1 MAPTFTNIYDQ
12 VAIPFMNGEIK
23 TPDKAHSSTVKLGN
37 VTMSKTTQQPG
48 WSWRS
53 CIKPIVGTE
62 SCQAGHVGVVISGKI
77 KCIHDDGSALEVE
90 PGDAYY
96 FAPGHDG
103 WIIGDEPCEV
113 YEFVE
118 TGKDFGPWKHAN

>member
-1 MAPTFTNIYDQ
+1 MSNVMKISFED
-12 VAIPFMNGEIK
+12 GEIK

-37 VTMSKTTQQPG
+37 VTMSKTTLQPG
-48 WSWRS
+48 WSWSS

-62 SCQAGHVGVVISGKI
+62 SCQAGHVGVVISGRLA
-77 KCIHDDGSALEVE
+77 CTHDDGSKIEVG

-103 WIIGDEPCEV
+103 WVIGDEQCV
-113 YEFVE
+113 MYEIVE
-118 TGKDFGPWKHAN
+118 SGKDFGPWTHAH